1 VTGGRL
7 EELAERGGTA
17 HQMLEAMGDEAAK
30 GRPTVVVLEDLH
42 WADEA
47 TLDVL
52 RLLGRRIDS
61 FPGLV
66 VATYRDDELDQA
78 PRLRIVLGELA
89 RIPGVRRM
97 ALARLSPGAV
107 RELAEPYRIDAAEL
121 YRRTGGNPFFVSEA
135 LAADTEE
142 IPETVRDAVLAR
154 TAGLDATGRMLLEAL
169 AIVPA
174 TAELGLLRA
183 IAGDA
188 IEALDECLGCG
199 IVISAGTGVAFR
211 HELARLVI
219 EESTPP
225 SRRLE
230 LHARAL
236 RALHDSHDYAR
247 LAHHAEAADD
257 GAGVLRF
264 APEAARRAA
273 AVGAHWESA
282 AQYSRALRF
291 AESMT
296 PAERAA
302 LLHARAYQCM
312 LTDQI
317 DEAVAAAREALALQR
332 ELGEVPG
339 QAATPAR
346 LSTVLWCPSPLAESH
361 GAAQQALGILQGGD
375 DERQLGRVH
384 AQLANLC
391 LDTEDVDGALSWAT
405 SARELAKAV
414 GDRELELTVQTIV
427 GFARFLKGDSEG

>member
-1 VTGGRL
+1 
-7 EELAERGGTA
+7 
-17 HQMLEAMGDEAAK
+17 
-30 GRPTVVVLEDLH
+30 
-42 WADEA
+42 
-47 TLDVL
+47 
-52 RLLGRRIDS
+52 
-61 FPGLV
+61 
-66 VATYRDDELDQA
+66 YRDDELDQA

-154 TAGLDATGRMLLEAL
+154 TAGLDATGQMLLEAL

-188 IEALDECLGCG
+188 IEALDECLKCG
-199 IVISAGTGVAFR
+199 IVISAGAGVAFR

-219 EESTPP
+219 EESTPT

-236 RALHDSHDYAR
+236 RALRDSHDYAR
-247 LAHHAEAADD
+247 RAHHAEAADD

-273 AVGAHWESA
+273 AVGAHRESA

-296 PAERAA
+296 HAERAE
-302 LLHARAYQCM
+302 LLHERAYQCM

-317 DEAVAAAREALALQR
+317 DEAVAAGHEALEIQR
-332 ELGEVPG
+332 ELGDIQG
-339 QAATPAR
+339 QAATLLL
-346 LSTVLWCPSPLAESH
+346 LSTVLWGPGRLPESNT
-361 GAAQQALGILQGGD
+361 AAPEGRGVLQ
-375 DERQLGRVH
+375 RR
-384 AQLANLC
+384 
-391 LDTEDVDGALSWAT
+391 
-405 SARELAKAV
+405 
-414 GDRELELTVQTIV
+414 
-427 GFARFLKGDSEG
+427 